1 MPINQ
6 SARTING
13 LDTIN
18 VDTLDLNSATGKIRL
33 SGNEGSVGQVIKRK
47 NDGLAWEDETDTD
60 TVGINLTADNTGSS
74 SLEFVFSG
82 DATATNKRD
91 FNTSLPT
98 FIPSTNLLTVG
109 NINISNKVEINGGF
123 GTAGQVLQVNSGG
136 TALEYAT
143 PASGD
148 TGIDLTQ
155 DNTGATNY
163 EFVLSAD
170 NVATDKTD
178 FKTSVINFQPSTRTL
193 GVQNIN
199 LLTSTTSKIEINGSF
214 GSAGQLLKVNSGG
227 TGLEYANEATA
238 QVGIDLTNDTTSATA
253 YRLVLSDD
261 ATATNKEDFNT
272 GSIQFQPS
280 TNALIGTNLQ
290 FTELRLPTTGQIKVN
305 NSFGTAGQIL
315 KVNGSGTAL
324 IYANDDND
332 DTIGINLTEDNTGST
347 NYELVLS
354 GDATATDKRNFLT
367 SSLNYQPSTNT
378 LTASK
383 VSVDELL
390 LPTSNKI
397 RINNLFGSATQIL
410 RVNSGGTALE
420 YANETDTV
428 GINLTEDNSTSTN
441 YEIVLSGDAT
451 ASDKRDFKTS
461 TLNYQPDTST
471 LTSSKVSA
479 DEILLPTTGKV
490 KINGSFGTAGQIIK
504 VNSGAT
510 ALEFATDAAG
520 SVGIDLT
527 EDNGGGTAYDFVLSG
542 DATATGKTNFKTS
555 TLTFQPSTS
564 KLSVGNVNLSNKIEI
579 GGSFGTAGQILKVN
593 SGATALEYAN
603 ETDTDTVGINLTE
616 DNTGTTNYEIMLS
629 GSATASNERDFKT
642 SGINFQPSTNKLTV
656 GNVDISNKI
665 EIGSSFGTAG
675 QILKVNSGAT
685 ALEYANE
692 TDTIG
697 INLTE
702 NTTSSINF
710 DFLLH
715 NGATATNDR
724 NFNTSSLSYQP
735 STDKLTVGNVNLS
748 NKIEIGGAFG
758 TAGQVLKVNSGAT
771 ALEYANET
779 DTDTVGINLTEDNTG
794 SSALEFVM
802 SADATAS
809 DKRNFLTTQLNY
821 TPSQD
826 KLAVGR
832 INLVGNNTL
841 TFGGSFGTAGQI
853 IKVNSG
859 GTALEYANE
868 TDTDTVGINLTEDNT
883 GTTNYEIML
892 SGTATASNE
901 RDFKT
906 STLNYQPSTST
917 LTASKVS
924 SDEILLPTA
933 NAIKVNGSFGSAGQ
947 VLQVNSGATGL
958 EYATPSTGSSLDV
971 VASSSSS
978 AIPILFQTAGTGVSQ
993 VLNKSGFTFKPSTSE
1008 LVAGSMTVN
1017 NVSLTTTGQL
1027 ICNSG
1032 VFNIDRSPA
1041 ADVRIMFKSGGTDKW
1056 RIGNQASDDL
1066 FNIQNLTLT
1075 TTPFSIKADDTI
1087 VLNGALEYTG
1097 VQYFKNTNGDVQ
1109 MSLEQSGAITITET
1123 LGVGVVNTNR
1133 DLKVGDDGLEV
1144 NGPSFFNETVYLQHV
1159 EDFTGSSTCFVP
1171 ILRPGTGNQT
1181 SGTFKNDGITFTA
1194 NTQTLNIKNLNFVA
1208 SSSKIQL
1215 EGADGNNQFLKV
1227 NSSGALE
1234 FSSGSGGGVNVADD
1248 TTSGERPVVF
1258 SNAATPASTLGI
1270 NSNLTY
1276 QPNSGA
1282 FKFKGDNVFSVG
1294 VGGEAAQQGAQIQ
1307 FDSRYGEAGPNK
1319 ISLFQTGGGGYGFG
1333 VDASTLKHLSPADHV
1348 FFTGSANDS
1357 NGNEAL
1363 VINDDDEFIF
1373 APSSTARVLGTTGS
1387 AKSFFAGRMV
1397 IGSSTAGIWFKDD
1410 DDPSTV
1416 ITSGNPFIGLNGDG
1430 NWRVYINGNKLNINQ
1445 NGTQTHTIA
1454 SNYARFQ
1461 ASSTEFTQIRRYG
1474 IETQRSTAYLR
1485 PANTGNGTL
1494 YIGNIFTNGRK
1505 YNNIR
1510 YAATSESGAH
1520 RFFMGGVDGG
1530 TASGQRVVLG
1540 YGTGNTFNGF
1550 GFTTPGFRISCNGVC
1565 SATSFNTTSDA
1576 RVKKNIVDYADDKCL
1591 EVIRT
1596 IPIKKYDY
1604 TDDYRTEDGEQREQ
1618 VVGFLADDLV
1628 DNPELLGV
1636 VDKRDM
1642 YEEQEEETYEYDE
1655 EGEVISE
1662 TPAENA
1668 KVKYKD
1674 LMSVDKPRLVAF
1686 TIGAIKSLDATIQQ
1700 QQSTITQLQE
1710 EIAIIKSHLNI

>member
-1 MPINQ
+1 M
-6 SARTING
+6 
-13 LDTIN
+13 
-18 VDTLDLNSATGKIRL
+18 
-33 SGNEGSVGQVIKRK
+33 
-47 NDGLAWEDETDTD
+47 
-60 TVGINLTADNTGSS
+60 
-74 SLEFVFSG
+74 
-82 DATATNKRD
+82 
-91 FNTSLPT
+91 
-98 FIPSTNLLTVG
+98 
-109 NINISNKVEINGGF
+109 EING
-123 GTAGQVLQVNSGG
+123 A
-136 TALEYAT
+136 
-143 PASGD
+143 
-148 TGIDLTQ
+148 
-155 DNTGATNY
+155 
-163 EFVLSAD
+163 
-170 NVATDKTD
+170 
-178 FKTSVINFQPSTRTL
+178 
-193 GVQNIN
+193 
-199 LLTSTTSKIEINGSF
+199 
-214 GSAGQLLKVNSGG
+214 
-227 TGLEYANEATA
+227 
-238 QVGIDLTNDTTSATA
+238 
-253 YRLVLSDD
+253 
-261 ATATNKEDFNT
+261 
-272 GSIQFQPS
+272 
-280 TNALIGTNLQ
+280 
-290 FTELRLPTTGQIKVN
+290 
-305 NSFGTAGQIL
+305 
-315 KVNGSGTAL
+315 
-324 IYANDDND
+324 
-332 DTIGINLTEDNTGST
+332 
-347 NYELVLS
+347 
-354 GDATATDKRNFLT
+354 
-367 SSLNYQPSTNT
+367 
-378 LTASK
+378 
-383 VSVDELL
+383 
-390 LPTSNKI
+390 
-397 RINNLFGSATQIL
+397 
-410 RVNSGGTALE
+410 
-420 YANETDTV
+420 
-428 GINLTEDNSTSTN
+428 
-441 YEIVLSGDAT
+441 
-451 ASDKRDFKTS
+451 
-461 TLNYQPDTST
+461 
-471 LTSSKVSA
+471 
-479 DEILLPTTGKV
+479 
-490 KINGSFGTAGQIIK
+490 
-504 VNSGAT
+504 
-510 ALEFATDAAG
+510 
-520 SVGIDLT
+520 
-527 EDNGGGTAYDFVLSG
+527 
-542 DATATGKTNFKTS
+542 
-555 TLTFQPSTS
+555 
-564 KLSVGNVNLSNKIEI
+564 
-579 GGSFGTAGQILKVN
+579 FGTAGQILKVN

-616 DNTGTTNYEIMLS
+616 DNTGATNYEIMLS

-656 GNVDISNKI
+656 GNVNLSNKI

-702 NTTSSINF
+702 NTTSSVSF

-735 STDKLTVGNVNLS
+735 STDKLTVGNINLSNKIEIGGAFGTAGQILKVNSGATALEFANETDTDTIGINLTENTTSSVSFDFVLHNGATATNDRTFNTSSLAYQPSTDKLTVGNVNLS

-758 TAGQVLKVNSGAT
+758 TAGQILKVNSGA
-771 ALEYANET
+771 
-779 DTDTVGINLTEDNTG
+779 
-794 SSALEFVM
+794 
-802 SADATAS
+802 
-809 DKRNFLTTQLNY
+809 
-821 TPSQD
+821 
-826 KLAVGR
+826 
-832 INLVGNNTL
+832 
-841 TFGGSFGTAGQI
+841 
-853 IKVNSG
+853 
-859 GTALEYANE
+859 TALEYANE

-958 EYATPSTGSSLDV
+958 EYATLSTGSNLDV

-1087 VLNGALEYTG
+1087 VFNAGLEYTG

-1123 LGVGVVNTNR
+1123 LGVGQVNSAGR
-1133 DLKVGDDGLEV
+1133 DLTVGTDGLEV
-1144 NGPSFFNETVYLQHV
+1144 NGASFLKGTVYLQNV
-1159 EDFTGSSTCFVP
+1159 PDFTGSSTCFVP
-1171 ILRPGTGNQT
+1171 ILRPDTGDIT

-1387 AKSFFAGRMV
+1387 AKAFFEGRV
-1397 IGSSTAGIWFKDD
+1397 VVGGPGNAGIWFKDD
-1410 DDPSTV
+1410 SDPSTV

-1445 NGTQTHTIA
+1445 NGTQTHTIG

-1461 ASSTEFTQIRRYG
+1461 QSSTEFTQIRRYG
-1474 IETQRSTAYLR
+1474 IETQRSTAYFR

-1510 YAATSESGAH
+1510 YAATSTSGAH
-1520 RFFMGGVDGG
+1520 RFYMGGTDGG
-1530 TASGQRVVLG
+1530 AASGQRVVLG
-1540 YGTGNTFNGF
+1540 YGTGNVNNGF
-1550 GFTTPGFRISCNGVC
+1550 GFTTPNFRIACNGTC

-1576 RVKKNIVDYADDKCL
+1576 RVKTNIVDYADDKCL
-1591 EVIRT
+1591 EVIKS

-1604 TDDYRTEDGEQREQ
+1604 TDDYRTEDGEERQQ

-1628 DNPELLGV
+1628 DNPELRGV

-1642 YEEQEEETYEYDE
+1642 YEEEGEETPIYDE
-1655 EGEVISE
+1655 EGEVADT
-1662 TPAENA
+1662 TPAER
-1668 KVKYKD
+1668 VIKYKD

>member
-510 ALEFATDAAG
+510 GLEFATDAAG

-564 KLSVGNVNLSNKIEI
+564 
-579 GGSFGTAGQILKVN
+579 
-593 SGATALEYAN
+593 
-603 ETDTDTVGINLTE
+603 
-616 DNTGTTNYEIMLS
+616 
-629 GSATASNERDFKT
+629 
-642 SGINFQPSTNKLTV
+642 
-656 GNVDISNKI
+656 
-665 EIGSSFGTAG
+665 
-675 QILKVNSGAT
+675 
-685 ALEYANE
+685 
-692 TDTIG
+692 
-697 INLTE
+697 
-702 NTTSSINF
+702 
-710 DFLLH
+710 
-715 NGATATNDR
+715 
-724 NFNTSSLSYQP
+724 
-735 STDKLTVGNVNLS
+735 KLTVGNVNLS

>member
-33 SGNEGSVGQVIKRK
+33 SGNEGNVGQVIKRK
-47 NDGLAWEDETDTD
+47 GDGLAWEDETDTD
-60 TVGINLTADNTGSS
+60 TVGINLTEDNTGSS

-82 DATATNKRD
+82 VATASNKRD

-109 NINISNKVEINGGF
+109 NVNLSNKIEIGGAF
-123 GTAGQVLQVNSGG
+123 GSAGQVLQVNSGG

-143 PASGD
+143 PATGSS
-148 TGIDLTQ
+148 GIDLT
-155 DNTGATNY
+155 
-163 EFVLSAD
+163 S
-170 NVATDKTD
+170 
-178 FKTSVINFQPSTRTL
+178 
-193 GVQNIN
+193 
-199 LLTSTTSKIEINGSF
+199 
-214 GSAGQLLKVNSGG
+214 
-227 TGLEYANEATA
+227 
-238 QVGIDLTNDTTSATA
+238 DTTSSTVF
-253 YRLVLSDD
+253 RLVLSDD

-272 GSIQFQPS
+272 SALTFQPS
-280 TNALIGTNLQ
+280 TNTLFGTNCS
-290 FTELRLPTTGQIKVN
+290 FTELLLPTTGKIKVN
-305 NSFGTAGQIL
+305 NGFGAAGQIL
-315 KVNGSGTAL
+315 KVNGSGTGL
-324 IYANDDND
+324 VYSNQDG
-332 DTIGINLTEDNTGST
+332 DTVGINLAEDNTGTT

-354 GDATATDKRNFLT
+354 GDATASDKRDFKT
-367 SSLNYQPSTNT
+367 STLNYQPST
-378 LTASK
+378 SK
-383 VSVDELL
+383 LSVGNVNL
-390 LPTSNKI
+390 SNKI
-397 RINNLFGSATQIL
+397 EIGGSFGTAGQL
-410 RVNSGGTALE
+410 LKVNSGATALE

-441 YEIVLSGDAT
+441 YEIVLSGNAT
-451 ASDKRDFKTS
+451 ASNERDFKTS

-510 ALEFATDAAG
+510 GLEFATDAAG

-527 EDNGGGTAYDFVLSG
+527 ADNTGATNYEFVLSG
-542 DATATGKTNFKTS
+542 DATATGKTDFKTS
-555 TLTFQPSTS
+555 TLTFNPSTNKLTVGNVNISNKVEINGGFGTAGQILKVNSGATALEYANETDTDTVGINLTEDNTGATNYEIMLSGSATASNERDFKTSGINFQPSTN
-564 KLSVGNVNLSNKIEI
+564 KLTVGNVNLSNKIEIGSSFGTAGQILKVNSGATALEYANETDTIGINLTENTTSSVSFDFLLHNGATATNDRNFNTSSLSYQPSTDKLTVGNINLSNKIEIGGAFGTAGQILKVNSGATALEFANETDTDTIGINLTENTTSSVSFDFVLHNGATATNDRTFNTSSLAYQPSTDKLTVGNVNLSNKIEI
-579 GGSFGTAGQILKVN
+579 GGAFGTAGQILKVN

-629 GSATASNERDFKT
+629 G
-642 SGINFQPSTNKLTV
+642 
-656 GNVDISNKI
+656 
-665 EIGSSFGTAG
+665 
-675 QILKVNSGAT
+675 
-685 ALEYANE
+685 
-692 TDTIG
+692 
-697 INLTE
+697 
-702 NTTSSINF
+702 
-710 DFLLH
+710 
-715 NGATATNDR
+715 
-724 NFNTSSLSYQP
+724 
-735 STDKLTVGNVNLS
+735 
-748 NKIEIGGAFG
+748 
-758 TAGQVLKVNSGAT
+758 
-771 ALEYANET
+771 
-779 DTDTVGINLTEDNTG
+779 
-794 SSALEFVM
+794 
-802 SADATAS
+802 
-809 DKRNFLTTQLNY
+809 
-821 TPSQD
+821 
-826 KLAVGR
+826 
-832 INLVGNNTL
+832 
-841 TFGGSFGTAGQI
+841 
-853 IKVNSG
+853 
-859 GTALEYANE
+859 
-868 TDTDTVGINLTEDNT
+868 
-883 GTTNYEIML
+883 
-892 SGTATASNE
+892 TATASNE

-906 STLNYQPSTST
+906 SSLNYQPSTST

-958 EYATPSTGSSLDV
+958 EYATLSTGSNLDV

-1123 LGVGVVNTNR
+1123 LGVGQVNSAGR
-1133 DLKVGDDGLEV
+1133 DLTVGTDGLEV
-1144 NGPSFFNETVYLQHV
+1144 NGASFLKGTVYLQNV
-1159 EDFTGSSTCFVP
+1159 PDFTGSSTCFVP
-1171 ILRPGTGNQT
+1171 ILRPDTGDIT

-1387 AKSFFAGRMV
+1387 AKAFFEGRV
-1397 IGSSTAGIWFKDD
+1397 VVGGPGNAGIWFKDD
-1410 DDPSTV
+1410 SDPSTV

-1445 NGTQTHTIA
+1445 NGTQTHTIG

-1461 ASSTEFTQIRRYG
+1461 NSSTEFTQIRRYG

-1510 YAATSESGAH
+1510 YAATSTSGAH
-1520 RFFMGGVDGG
+1520 RFYMGGTDGG
-1530 TASGQRVVLG
+1530 AASGQRVVLG
-1540 YGTGNTFNGF
+1540 YGTGNVNNGF
-1550 GFTTPGFRISCNGVC
+1550 GFTTPNFRIACNGTC

-1576 RVKKNIVDYADDKCL
+1576 RVKTNIVDYADDKCL
-1591 EVIRT
+1591 EVIKS

-1604 TDDYRTEDGEQREQ
+1604 TDDYRTEDGEEREQ

-1628 DNPELLGV
+1628 DNPELRGV

-1642 YEEQEEETYEYDE
+1642 YEEEGEETPIYDE
-1655 EGEVISE
+1655 EGEVADT
-1662 TPAENA
+1662 TPAE
-1668 KVKYKD
+1668 KVIKYKD